1 MQYSCIN
8 SIFSLLCMW
17 TSYYYYVIYLMIND
31 WHNVHQKETW
41 IHLTFFHPLALAI
54 LLKGLRRPSPL
65 TFLNVQI
72 HHLNYIIGEYFKKCS
87 PPKAK
92 WGQDRPCSHL
102 HLLKIYCSLYRSKL
116 HVSGFHY
123 YSLLVCMTN
132 DIKIDKRLILLPLL
146 YNYYTDIQIC
156 DSLQKNYEDDIC
168 FCLQGSM
175 PCRL

>member
-1 MQYSCIN
+1 MYVNLIL
-8 SIFSLLCMW
+8 LLCNISDDKW
-17 TSYYYYVIYLMIND
+17 LTQCTSKGNLNSPHFLSSIGTGD
-31 WHNVHQKETW
+31 PPKGAKET
-41 IHLTFFHPLALAI
+41 LPSDI
-54 LLKGLRRPSPL
+54 L
-65 TFLNVQI
+65 
-72 HHLNYIIGEYFKKCS
+72 KCANS
-87 PPKAK
+87 PPKLYYRRVFKKMQPPQAK